1 MAKRY
6 ETSRVGNGQV
16 KVSTYEREEQR
27 RIERT
32 IELFCA
38 KGRGAANDGC
48 VMWNYTSTHLAVLK
62 LGGVG
67 RRRALLDVSRFLHF
81 AVKKCGAESAYLPFE
96 AKTLKS

>member
-38 KGRGAANDGC
+38 KGRGAANDGAG
-48 VMWNYTSTHLAVLK
+48 VMRNYTSTHM
-62 LGGVG
+62 
-67 RRRALLDVSRFLHF
+67 ALRW
-81 AVKKCGAESAYLPFE
+81 
-96 AKTLKS
+96 

>member
-1 MAKRY
+1 MR
-6 ETSRVGNGQV
+6 
-16 KVSTYEREEQR
+16 
-27 RIERT
+27 
-32 IELFCA
+32 
-38 KGRGAANDGC
+38 
-48 VMWNYTSTHLAVLK
+48 NYTSTHLGVLK